1 MIQINL
7 LPVRVQKKKEGAR
20 QFASIYLLTV
30 GLAVAIIGFV
40 WMYLRSANRLQRTRA
55 FLPAAGG
62 EQIRQV

>member
-20 QFASIYLLTV
+20 QFASIYLLTI

-40 WMYLRSANRLQRTRA
+40 WWITISKLAPKNRSFPPCSRK
-55 FLPAAGG
+55 
-62 EQIRQV
+62 